1 MVQKFCEQN
10 AMGSPLPTKSGRRQF
25 LYGIRS
31 ASRKRFCWFRYLDDT
46 FVVCSHGEV
55 VMASFLTHLKNL
67 HLRIQFTIHRKRKK
81 SNWLPSTFWSP
92 AIQTVHWVTQFT
104 GHGAHRQV
112 PAKGSNHPSHKQ
124 AVMKI
129 LILQGLCKPQVLHQE
144 LQYLKWALQSNNYT
158 LEIKG
163 AGRIASRPSTSRL
176 LTTSLGEPQKC
187 IGYLFRAN
195 RSTSELHNINT
206 RLTKHKRYHRLLR
219 KIRDSRTRPPGWKPH
234 YIVG

>member
-81 SNWLPSTFWSP
+81 IQLTSLNVLVTRNTNGALGYSIYRTWSTPTGTCKRLESSKSQTSCHEDTCTSRSLQTPST
-92 AIQTVHWVTQFT
+92 
-104 GHGAHRQV
+104 
-112 PAKGSNHPSHKQ
+112 
-124 AVMKI
+124 
-129 LILQGLCKPQVLHQE
+129 
-144 LQYLKWALQSNNYT
+144 
-158 LEIKG
+158 
-163 AGRIASRPSTSRL
+163 TSRA
-176 LTTSLGEPQKC
+176 S
-187 IGYLFRAN
+187 I
-195 RSTSELHNINT
+195 SEV
-206 RLTKHKRYHRLLR
+206 
-219 KIRDSRTRPPGWKPH
+219 SPPIK
-234 YIVG
+234 